1 MKKKLFAFMLSLAMI
16 MTFMPLTAFADDMPD
31 VRIEPADG
39 SEVLFSDATKD
50 FTISA
55 EDGSARNFEVQVGS
69 GLDSERIPQK
79 DAWDILFDEGVDYT
93 FDGTTLTLNG
103 ASIYDKIQGQYG
115 YITIL
120 PYYTEGPATK
130 FKTMNVS
137 VEEAWKV
144 IDRDVINMEEE
155 SCEGFLSMAMLSSNN
170 YNLKEEGFDFGAD
183 SCVKHFSGKELAKQR
198 SWADESQYEENTEM
212 YLIPD
217 KVGESDITI
226 TAYDRDTGKAVKTQT
241 VHVIVTQKAIDRF
254 RYGNLIENYMEL
266 RADYLR
272 KKLYGEFVLSWM
284 TDDDGFFAP
293 MVYYPTDDEMSSIE
307 IEVTVSGKT
316 YVMNPHAEYWNEGY
330 DFCVKLPSDCKLGD
344 SYPVTVTMG
353 GYQATKPL
361 RVKKI
366 IDDRK
371 IVVTNYTYDGT
382 LKAPKATVTA
392 WYYDLND
399 KQHTVTLEEG
409 KDYEISLDEWT
420 WDETTDQE
428 VHVTKVKDVGRYYFT
443 IKPIDTSEY
452 QLYSDGGEFTIK
464 PKGTTLSSVAAA
476 SKGFT
481 AKWKKQATQT
491 TGYQIQYSTSSTF
504 KSGNKTVTVSSKTTV
519 SKKVTGLK
527 SGKTYY
533 VRVRTYKNTDRGKV
547 YSAWSAKKSV
557 KAK

>member
-1 MKKKLFAFMLSLAMI
+1 MLSLAMI
-16 MTFMPLTAFADDMPD
+16 MTFMPLTAFADDLPG

-39 SEVLFSDATKD
+39 YYNSLFSDATKD
-50 FTISA
+50 FIISA
-55 EDGSARNFEVQVGS
+55 EDGSTRNFEVQVGA
-69 GLDSERIPQK
+69 GLDSERIPQL
-79 DAWDILFDEGVDYT
+79 DAWDILFVEGDDYT

-103 ASIYDKIQGQYG
+103 ASIYDKIQGRDQY
-115 YITIL
+115 ISFVA
-120 PYYTEGPATK
+120 YYTEGNATP
-130 FKTMNVS
+130 FNSMNVG
-137 VEEAWKV
+137 VEEGRKV
-144 IDRDVINMEEE
+144 IEQDVINMEDE
-155 SCEGFLSMAMLSSNN
+155 SHDGILSMAMLSSNH
-170 YNLKEEGFDFGAD
+170 YNLKEEGFEFGTD
-183 SCVKHFSGKELAKQR
+183 SCVKHYSGKELAKQR
-198 SWADESQYEENTEM
+198 SWADESNYEENTEM

-226 TAYDRDTGKAVKTQT
+226 TGYDYDTGKAVKTQT

-266 RADYLR
+266 RADYFK
-272 KKLYGEFVLSWM
+272 KKLYGEFMLSWM
-284 TDDDGFFAP
+284 TDDDGFYAP
-293 MVYYPTDDEMSSIE
+293 MIYAPTNDEMVNIQ
-307 IEVTVSGKT
+307 IQVTVSGKT
-316 YVMNPHAEYWNEGY
+316 YTLNPHIEYWGDSY

-361 RVKKI
+361 RVKKVL
-366 IDDRK
+366 DDRE
-371 IVVTNYTYDGT
+371 IAVTNYTYDGT

-392 WYYDLND
+392 RYYDLND
-399 KQHTVTLEEG
+399 KEHTVTLKEG
-409 KDYEISLDEWT
+409 VDYEIFLEEWT
-420 WDETTDQE
+420 WDEATEQD
-428 VHVTKVKDVGRYYFT
+428 VHVTKVKDVGKYY
-443 IKPIDTSEY
+443 ISIEPIETSEY
-452 QLYSDGGEFTIK
+452 QFYQDGAEFTIK

-491 TGYQIQYSTSSTF
+491 SGYQIQYSTSSAF
-504 KSGNKTVTVSSKTTV
+504 KSGNKTVTVSNKSTV

-533 VRVRTYKNTDRGKV
+533 ARIRTYTNTDRGRI